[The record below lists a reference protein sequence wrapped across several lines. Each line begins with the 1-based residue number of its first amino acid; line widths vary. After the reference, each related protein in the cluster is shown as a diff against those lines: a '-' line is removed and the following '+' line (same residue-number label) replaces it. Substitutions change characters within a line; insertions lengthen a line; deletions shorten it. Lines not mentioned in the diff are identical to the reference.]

1 MLRRRISVLLEQWKA
16 KPNHKPLV
24 IMGIRQCGKTF
35 IAQQFASE
43 NYKHV
48 VYINFFKE
56 EERKTAFY
64 GSKDVDNIIML
75 LSAQMRNAKFV
86 PGETCII
93 LDEIQECPEAR
104 TSLKFFKEDGR
115 YDIIATGSLLGV
127 LGYGQELKKRRE
139 AASEREKSQVYLDS
153 SEHEQARSKTKIGA
167 AKQEKSSTSIPVG
180 YEEIVEM
187 YPLDFEEFLWANNM
201 SEEVINVLRR
211 CLVEETPVPLGIH
224 VAMKTLLYRYVAVGG
239 LPAAVNA
246 LLETNNMNE
255 VDKVWHSILKEYRSD
270 MVKYAEDKDKPHIR
284 ACFNAVPKQLAK
296 DNKKYQ
302 WSKVEKGGRGEY
314 YKDSLQW
321 LEDADIV
328 RRCYNSHITGLP
340 LEGNAI
346 DNVFKVY
353 TADIGI
359 LVAMLGGTTRADI
372 LQGNLGGYKGAIFE
386 NLMADTLIKKGQNLY
401 YFQKDSGLELDF
413 LIRYKGECVPVEVKA
428 RTAQAKSIS
437 TVRKHPEKYGV
448 KHFIKFGDYNVGRE
462 GDLLTLPTYMQFLL
476 DLEPEEIVLDPID
489 ADSINSLARE
499 ILSK

>member
-1 MLRRRISVLLEQWKA
+1 MLRRRISDTLAQWKA
-16 KPNHKPLV
+16 KPNHLPLV
-24 IMGIRQCGKTF
+24 IMGIRQCGKTY
-35 IAQQFASE
+35 IAQQFAND

-56 EERKTAFY
+56 EVRKTAFY
-64 GSKDVDNIIML
+64 GSKDADTIIL
-75 LSAQMRNAKFV
+75 NLSAQMRNAEFV

-93 LDEIQECPEAR
+93 FDEIQDCPEAR

-127 LGYGQELKKRRE
+127 QGYGQEQKKRRKRE
-139 AASEREKSQVYLDS
+139 TARQERGSN
-153 SEHEQARSKTKIGA
+153 
-167 AKQEKSSTSIPVG
+167 SIPVG

-201 SEEVINVLRR
+201 SEKVIDVLRR
-211 CLVEETPVPLGIH
+211 CLAEEIPVPEGIH
-224 VAMKTLLYRYVAVGG
+224 VAMKDLLYRYVAVGG

-246 LLETNNMNE
+246 LLETGNMN
-255 VDKVWHSILKEYRSD
+255 VVNTVWHSILKEYRSD
-270 MVKYAEDKDKPHIR
+270 MMKYADDKDKPHIR
-284 ACFNAVPKQLAK
+284 ACFNAIPKQLAK
-296 DNKKYQ
+296 ENKKYQ
-302 WSKVEKGGRGEY
+302 WSKVEDGGRGVF

-321 LEDADIV
+321 LEDADII

-340 LEGNAI
+340 LEGNAM

-372 LQGNLGGYKGAIFE
+372 LQGNLCGYKGAIFE

-401 YFQKDSGLELDF
+401 YYQKDSGLELDF

-428 RTAQAKSIS
+428 RSAQAKSLS
-437 TVRKHPEKYGV
+437 TVRKHPEKYGI

-476 DLEPEEIVLDPID
+476 DLEPEEVVLEPINID
-489 ADSINSLARE
+489 ELTRLAKE
-499 ILSK
+499 ALEK